1 MNISFTHPFYLL
13 FLFGVPLLI
22 FFHFFGLKNL
32 KGRSLKF
39 ANFEAIA
46 RVKGIDLYSKN
57 ILLLI
62 FNILF
67 IVLLV
72 SALSGL
78 TIHREIEASSF
89 SFVIAIDSSDSMSA
103 VDILPNRLEAAKE
116 TAITFV
122 DSLAFESYVAILS
135 FSGDSKIEQILTN
148 NKQEVKYAIKNIE
161 ISDIKGTDIFEAI
174 SNSVGLLN
182 KEKNKAIILLSDG
195 QINVGDINEAID
207 YAKFND
213 VLIHAISIGSAEGGE
228 TNYGFSKLD
237 EDSLKSLAYNTNG
250 KYFNVNNKQELMKSF
265 SELSG
270 STRKL
275 GSINLSL
282 YFIIIVIILFI
293 IKQFLM
299 SINKLIW

>member
-116 TAITFV
+116 TAINFV
-122 DSLAFESYVAILS
+122 DSLAFESSVAILS

-213 VLIHAISIGSAEGGE
+213 VLIHTISIGSAEGGE

>member
-1 MNISFTHPFYLL
+1 MNISFTHPLYLL
-13 FLFGVPLLI
+13 FLFGIPILI

-32 KGRSLKF
+32 RGRSLKF

-72 SALSGL
+72 FALSGL

-89 SFVIAIDSSDSMSA
+89 SFVIAIDNSESMSA

-116 TAITFV
+116 TAINFV

-135 FSGDSKIEQILTN
+135 FSGDSKIEQALTK
-148 NKQEVKYAIKNIE
+148 NKQEIKYAIENIE
-161 ISDIKGTDIFEAI
+161 ISDVKGTDIFEAI
-174 SNSVGLLN
+174 SNSIKLLD

-195 QINVGDINEAID
+195 QINIGEIREAID
-207 YAKFND
+207 YAKFNG
-213 VLIHAISIGSAEGGE
+213 VLIHTIGIGSIEGGE

-237 EDSLKSLAYNTNG
+237 EDSLKSLAYNTDG
-250 KYFNVNNKQELMKSF
+250 KYFNVNSREELSNSF
-265 SELSG
+265 SQLSG
-270 STRKL
+270 TTRKL
-275 GSINLSL
+275 GSIDLSSYL
-282 YFIIIVIILFI
+282 IIIIIILFI

-299 SINKLIW
+299 SINKLLW